1 MTKSKRKKILIL
13 NCGYPKAGS
22 TYVIESAINIAP
34 YANCIN
40 INNNANLLECF
51 ESILHLKKNEFKNRY
66 KELKSIVSQ
75 NLIKDINFFGYERSL
90 NITSNSNKKFVFFTR
105 LKKIANDLNLDL
117 KLTIFL
123 RDKLEI
129 IESHYKELYFKLIF
143 KDIRYF
149 FFSIYIKSILNKKEK
164 DLIKN
169 LDYNY
174 NVKKICKIIGK
185 KKVLINNFENLK
197 RNKKKTF
204 RKLMNFSEI
213 KKFNLN
219 KLMTKSLNSSKNKEF
234 FSLIKLRINDY
245 FFLKK
250 RLSLTTFTNT
260 IEIFLKLI
268 FFQNYLN
275 RVVKI
280 NLHSRRKLIKLLN
293 KN

>member
-1 MTKSKRKKILIL
+1 MIKSKRKKILIL

-34 YANCIN
+34 YVNCIN

-51 ESILHLKKNEFKNRY
+51 ESILHLKKNEFKNQY
-66 KELKSIVSQ
+66 KELKLILSQ

-90 NITSNSNKKFVFFTR
+90 NITSNSNRKFVFFKR

-143 KDIRYF
+143 KDIKYF

-164 DLIKN
+164 NLIKN

-174 NVKKICKIIGK
+174 NINKICKIIGK

-197 RNKKKTF
+197 KNKKKTF
-204 RKLMNFSEI
+204 RELMNFSEI

-219 KLMTKSLNSSKNKEF
+219 KLTTKSLNSSKNKEF

-250 RLSLTTFTNT
+250 RLSLKTFTNT

-268 FFQNYLN
+268 FFQNHLN

-280 NLHSRRKLIKLLN
+280 NLHSRRELIKLIN